1 MRVLKVLKLET
12 CGRMYID
19 MFFVFFN
26 QHWWPLWLKPL
37 VNAWLTTVP
46 VEGLVEVTLATR
58 REIAQRLHEHE
69 NAINMA
75 ETETV
80 AETQKMKSLGPAW
93 GLPHL

>member
-1 MRVLKVLKLET
+1 
-12 CGRMYID
+12 
-19 MFFVFFN
+19 
-26 QHWWPLWLKPL
+26 
-37 VNAWLTTVP
+37 
-46 VEGLVEVTLATR
+46 LVEVTLATR